1 MSKLI
6 WFLVFLLLVVLI
18 SETDKVES
26 SYAGSAS
33 AIINPSKVK
42 QISWNP
48 RSLSLFAFFS
58 LFIFQLK
65 FTSFYDTQIHV
76 MCRAFVYQGFLTD
89 LECDHLISLVR
100 S

>member
-6 WFLVFLLLVVLI
+6 WFSVFLLVVLI
-18 SETDKVES
+18 SQTDKVES

-48 RSLSLFAFFS
+48 RSLSLS
-58 LFIFQLK
+58 
-65 FTSFYDTQIHV
+65 
-76 MCRAFVYQGFLTD
+76 
-89 LECDHLISLVR
+89 ISL
-100 S
+100 SSKYLPIKAYL